1 MEGRMQMRV
10 ESVST
15 ITTVKPAP
23 KVQPE
28 SKNIGFKESGDLNR
42 QKVDSSLNGNIS
54 QDDIMHAVKR
64 ANKALEGTNRRFEYS
79 IHEQTNTIM
88 IKVIDTETNEV
99 IREIPPEKILNLI
112 AKLWELAGII
122 VDERV

>member
-1 MEGRMQMRV
+1 MRI
-10 ESVST
+10 ESIPTVSA
-15 ITTVKPAP
+15 VKPAV

-28 SKNIGFKESGDLNR
+28 QAGIGLKNLDIDESSR
-42 QKVDSSLNGNIS
+42 SLNKNGGS
-54 QDDIMHAVKR
+54 AWDASDIMQAVKQ

-79 IHEQTNTIM
+79 IHEQTNTIVV
-88 IKVIDTETNEV
+88 KVIDTETNEV

-122 VDERV
+122 VDEKV

>member
-1 MEGRMQMRV
+1 MRV
-10 ESVST
+10 EGVST
-15 ITTVKPAP
+15 ITTVKSTPRI
-23 KVQPE
+23 QTE
-28 SKNIGFKESGDLNR
+28 SVNIGFVGFKESNRGDLNR
-42 QKVDSSLNGNIS
+42 EKVDFALKGNIS
-54 QDDIMHAVKR
+54 PDDIMQAVKQ

-79 IHEQTNTIM
+79 IHEETNTII

-122 VDERV
+122 VDEKV

>member
-1 MEGRMQMRV
+1 MKGGIQMRV
-10 ESVST
+10 EGVST
-15 ITTVKPAP
+15 ITTVKPAL

-28 SKNIGFKESGDLNR
+28 SKSIGFKESGDLNR
-42 QKVDSSLNGNIS
+42 QKVDSSLNGNIL
-54 QDDIMHAVKR
+54 QDDIMQAVKR

-99 IREIPPEKILNLI
+99 IREIPPEKILDLI

>member
-1 MEGRMQMRV
+1 MRV
-10 ESVST
+10 EGVST
-15 ITTVKPAP
+15 ITTVKPAL

-28 SKNIGFKESGDLNR
+28 SKSIGFKESGDLNR
-42 QKVDSSLNGNIS
+42 QKVDSSLNGNIL
-54 QDDIMHAVKR
+54 QDDIMQAVKR

-99 IREIPPEKILNLI
+99 IREIPPEKILDLI

>member
-1 MEGRMQMRV
+1 MRV
-10 ESVST
+10 EGVST
-15 ITTVKPAP
+15 VTTVKSVPR
-23 KVQPE
+23 VQAEP
-28 SKNIGFKESGDLNR
+28 GRVGLKESDVSDLNR
-42 QKVDSSLNGNIS
+42 QKADPSLNVNIG
-54 QDDIMHAVKR
+54 QEDIMQAVR
-64 ANKALEGTNRRFEYS
+64 QANKALEGTNRRFEYS
-79 IHEQTNTIM
+79 VHQQTNTIV

>member
-1 MEGRMQMRV
+1 MEGRIQMRV

-42 QKVDSSLNGNIS
+42 QKVDSSLNGNVS
-54 QDDIMHAVKR
+54 QDDIMQAVKR

-79 IHEQTNTIM
+79 IHDQTNTIM